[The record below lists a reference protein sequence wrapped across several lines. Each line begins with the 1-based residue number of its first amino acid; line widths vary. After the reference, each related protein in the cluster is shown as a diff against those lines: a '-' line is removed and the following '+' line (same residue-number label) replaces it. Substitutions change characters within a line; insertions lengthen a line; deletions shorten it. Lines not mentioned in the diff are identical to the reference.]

1 MPKIVF
7 VNPPSMDS
15 AYAELRKFALA
26 VPPIG
31 MAYIAAYLEAK
42 NVSVEIVDCD
52 ALKLDIPKAVE
63 LIKSKAPDYV
73 GFMAMTA
80 TMDIAGEMFSH
91 IKKSLP
97 DTILILGGVH
107 GTALPEQTLEEFPE
121 IDFIVMGEG
130 EYTTYELIFK
140 HENDKKS
147 FEELRSI
154 KGISFKYDNQI
165 YVNER
170 RAVIDDLDS
179 LPFPARHLLPMD
191 AYNGPGWFRWLK
203 GYAKPFVSVFTSR
216 GCPFNCNFC
225 ASHIMCGRKVRYRSV
240 DNVMAEIDHLKEIYD
255 IKVLHFQD
263 DTFTLKRE
271 RAIKICKALASRDYK
286 LRIMCSTRVDQ
297 VDEELLGHMKKA
309 GVEWIF
315 YGVES
320 GNNEILKRCSKNITI
335 RQIEHAYKMT
345 KEAGIKTHA
354 GFILG
359 HIGETHQTALDTIK
373 FLRKLDPDYAGIAT
387 LIPFPG
393 SAAWDYCR
401 ENNVELPDKWGD
413 FGMVNS
419 VPIAINKDLGSR
431 DLLKFRDKA
440 VLSYYANPRRILRI
454 FFDKQYNRKQLMIDH
469 FYNAYALLKR
479 KTRQDRKVME
489 TSE

>member
-1 MPKIVF
+1 
-7 VNPPSMDS
+7 
-15 AYAELRKFALA
+15 
-26 VPPIG
+26 
-31 MAYIAAYLEAK
+31 
-42 NVSVEIVDCD
+42 
-52 ALKLDIPKAVE
+52 
-63 LIKSKAPDYV
+63 
-73 GFMAMTA
+73 
-80 TMDIAGEMFSH
+80 
-91 IKKSLP
+91 
-97 DTILILGGVH
+97 
-107 GTALPEQTLEEFPE
+107 
-121 IDFIVMGEG
+121 
-130 EYTTYELIFK
+130 
-140 HENDKKS
+140 
-147 FEELRSI
+147 
-154 KGISFKYDNQI
+154 
-165 YVNER
+165 
-170 RAVIDDLDS
+170 
-179 LPFPARHLLPMD
+179 
-191 AYNGPGWFRWLK
+191 
-203 GYAKPFVSVFTSR
+203 
-216 GCPFNCNFC
+216 
-225 ASHIMCGRKVRYRSV
+225 
-240 DNVMAEIDHLKEIYD
+240 MAEIDHLKEIYD

-354 GFILG
+354 GVILG
-359 HIGETHQTALDTIK
+359 HIGETHRTALDTIK

-401 ENNVELPDKWGD
+401 KNNVELPDKWGD

-431 DLLKFRDKA
+431 DLLKLRDKA

-469 FYNAYALLKR
+469 FHNAYALLKR